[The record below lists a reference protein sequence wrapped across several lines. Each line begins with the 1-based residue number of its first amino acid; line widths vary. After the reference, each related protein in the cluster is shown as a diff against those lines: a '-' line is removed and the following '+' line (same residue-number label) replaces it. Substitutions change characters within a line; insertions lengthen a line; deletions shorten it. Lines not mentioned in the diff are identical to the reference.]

1 MKPKSNNIA
10 ASTAVNGRGTVPDQV
25 KLPASVALG
34 VVTQGLRIR
43 LGRSA
48 ITLTGIVCGIAF
60 LMSITTSQL
69 IKKGV
74 SSEDAI
80 REEANRIQS
89 FVRADLP
96 PLKDKQ
102 VQIIGNG
109 TLSETETRVAES
121 LISYFD
127 ADLAIGGKGS
137 PTPTREIKGAKP
149 TPHESPEIVFVMGN
163 GTVPDFD
170 WNSFLSSSS
179 SAMAASTISG
189 MALPGDIPEES
200 TGRFI
205 TLSRKISAE
214 EQERKEA
221 DAKKESFRSRWIV
234 TISILVTIIG
244 ITNAMLMSVTERF
257 REIGTMKCLGALSS
271 FVTRIFV
278 IEASILGFV
287 GGLLGVLTGF
297 AFSLVAYSFI
307 YGAGLVL
314 SSIPIGALLLY
325 GIGGL
330 AAGVILS
337 IISAIYPAHIAAS
350 MLPATALRSTV

>member
-1 MKPKSNNIA
+1 MKPKSKNKA
-10 ASTAVNGRGTVPDQV
+10 ANTAGKGRSTVPDQV
-25 KLPASVALG
+25 KLPGSVALG

-60 LMSITTSQL
+60 LMSITAGQL

-74 SSEDAI
+74 ASEDAV
-80 REEANRIQS
+80 REEADRIQS
-89 FVRADLP
+89 FIRTDLP

-102 VQIIGNG
+102 VQIIGSG
-109 TLSETETRVAES
+109 VLSETETRVAES
-121 LISYFD
+121 LVDYFE
-127 ADLAIGGKGS
+127 ANLAIGGAGS
-137 PTPTREIKGAKP
+137 PTPRRVIKGAAP
-149 TPHESPEIVFVMGN
+149 TAHESPEIVFVMGN

-170 WNSFLSSSS
+170 WSGFLDSGRA
-179 SAMAASTISG
+179 AMVASTIPG
-189 MALPGDIPEES
+189 MTVPDEISEGSAR
-200 TGRFI
+200 RFI

-214 EQERKEA
+214 EQQRREVDARK
-221 DAKKESFRSRWIV
+221 DRFRSRWIV
-234 TISILVTIIG
+234 SISILVTVIG

-287 GGLLGVLTGF
+287 GGLLGVLTGC
-297 AFSLVAYSFI
+297 AFSLAAYSFI
-307 YGAGLVL
+307 YGAGLVF
-314 SSIPIGALLLY
+314 SSLPAGALLLY

-330 AAGVILS
+330 AAGIFLS
-337 IISAIYPAHIAAS
+337 IISAIYPAHLAAS
-350 MLPATALRSTV
+350 MVPATALRSTV